1 MSFSRPKFTNAGRNL
16 QLRSIGGTEICFTK
30 MKIGSGE
37 ITEGQD
43 FREFTDL
50 IDPKAT
56 LSLTGIAIEDGYA
69 RVKGYFSNSGLEAFN
84 YRELG
89 LFAKDPDNPSNE
101 ILYCYAN
108 YGEDYAYIADPGS
121 EIIER
126 SVTIVAIVDDAL
138 NVTAVL
144 DSSAVYVD
152 QDDLDEAIALH
163 NSDPYAHPDLRDASS
178 LSAEVFVKPATIEDA
193 ETRDGSPDHP
203 FKYIKEAL
211 DAFPSTSVSNLDVG
225 IISDDD
231 DDVLRWDADDSLDA
245 DDGANDIR
253 GYQQFTIGMADGEAE
268 SVFLSCF
275 LNFYSCNS
283 VSISGLKTAI
293 EKNSNYSSSANY
305 GQPISITSA
314 ISVLLGVT
322 LANGNETATN
332 FLNWILLRKCG
343 FVDIFVDQ
351 VDTSLSNPAFSI
363 DGCELV
369 KFEPSVS
376 FTGVSKGITMESSF
390 VITLCDVAATVP
402 IVSATNCMYIDKTT
416 ALYLT
421 NGTFKNH
428 IGLTNN
434 PHNVTL
440 AQAMSAG
447 GTVNVAHGGTGRT
460 TLTSGAV
467 LLGNGS
473 NAIAQ
478 KTGTGAFYA
487 STSGDPKF
495 GTLPIAQGG
504 TGRTDNGT
512 YKNSSQSVNNSASR
526 GYIEFPG
533 TNGSKVLI
541 QWGRCYK
548 NGGGSGDY
556 SQTFSKEFVNDNYSL
571 ITETGNWSHSVLTT
585 KAKTGFKLTLT
596 VNQTGSIAHESDDS
610 FEWIAIGF
618 C

>member
-89 LFAKDPDNPSNE
+89 LFAKDPDNPNNE

-163 NSDPYAHPDLRDASS
+163 NSDPYAHPDLIGNTGVADAYIYPPSQ
-178 LSAEVFVKPATIEDA
+178 EDA
-193 ETRDGSPDHP
+193 DVRDGSEDHP
-203 FKYIKEAL
+203 FKYVGEAL
-211 DAFPSTSVSNLDVG
+211 DAFPATEVATLRIHIYEG
-225 IISDDD
+225 CTAAKDDD
-231 DDVLRWDADDSLDA
+231 DYYVARIAEYSNVNIDSYGNTDPVGRA
-245 DDGANDIR
+245 YI
-253 GYQQFTIGMADGEAE
+253 
-268 SVFLSCF
+268 
-275 LNFYSCNS
+275 NFFPAFINCETVHVDKLGIAFDSNP
-283 VSISGLKTAI
+283 
-293 EKNSNYSSSANY
+293 NYSSGTSYGPSMFHCENCTIVKIGDVTDENSTHTPSAWADFKQC
-305 GQPISITSA
+305 GLVEFLKTTFTGLPTIG
-314 ISVLLGVT
+314 VLAEDTELIRIGKDVVIPSSM
-322 LANGNETATN
+322 A
-332 FLNWILLRKCG
+332 KG
-343 FVDIFVDQ
+343 FQ
-351 VDTSLSNPAFSI
+351 LSNSCLICLASN
-363 DGCELV
+363 
-369 KFEPSVS
+369 S
-376 FTGVSKGITMESSF
+376 
-390 VITLCDVAATVP
+390 ATVP
-402 IVSATNCMYIDKTT
+402 VTLSTTSLYIDKATVEKISD
-416 ALYLT
+416 
-421 NGTFKNH
+421 GTVKNH
-428 IGLTNN
+428 LTLTNN

-473 NAIAQ
+473 NAVGM

-512 YKNSSQSVNNSASR
+512 FKNSTGDINNTASR

-533 TNGSKVLI
+533 ASGSKVLI
-541 QWGRCYK
+541 QWGRCYVSA
-548 NGGGSGDY
+548 GGSGTY
-556 SQTFSKEFVNDNYSL
+556 QQTFSKQFANTNYILIPTTSNWGHTEF
-571 ITETGNWSHSVLTT
+571 TT
-585 KAKTGFKLTLT
+585 KAKTGFTLTLT
-596 VNQTGSIAHESDDS
+596 LNNAILAHTTDDS